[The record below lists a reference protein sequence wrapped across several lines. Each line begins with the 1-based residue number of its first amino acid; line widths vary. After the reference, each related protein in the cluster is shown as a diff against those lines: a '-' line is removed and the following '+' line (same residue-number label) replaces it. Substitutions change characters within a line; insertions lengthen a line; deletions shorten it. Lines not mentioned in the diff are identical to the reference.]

1 MQVFAYLRAYRWR
14 ILLVILLTFGNALGE
29 LFLPKLMST
38 VVDQGVANGDTQLI
52 LRIGGVMLLVVL
64 ITVLCRGSAA
74 YHSAKAAMGFSRD
87 VRHQMYTKVNHM
99 TFDETEDFGIS
110 SLITRTTDDVNQI
123 EQMAL
128 MGMRPWV
135 RGLLMFVGG
144 LIMALT
150 TNLRLSFVIFLSLP
164 LILIGTYIVF
174 RVALP
179 YFPKLQAYLDRINL
193 LFRQRLTGLR
203 VIRAFSRNHYEEEIF
218 SQANEDYYQTALRV
232 NRIMITVMP
241 LLTIILNV
249 SLVGVAY
256 FGSHLIDQG
265 DLQIGDMMAY
275 LQYITQ
281 VLSALIMIS
290 HLLTMLPRTF
300 TSAQRVNELL
310 TYPTR
315 EIGGQVSL
323 KEPIQR
329 IEARD
334 LTFYYPGANLPALKA
349 INFSVE
355 RGQTLGI
362 IGGTGSG
369 KSTLLKLLLQF
380 YDPSSGHLLINN
392 QEIEDLEAASVRDQM
407 SYVPQQNFFFTKS
420 IRDNLSY
427 SNEAVSDD
435 QLLNNLS
442 IAQARDFL
450 PEESPL
456 DEAMIRGGNNFS
468 GGQRQRLA
476 IARALSRQVPV
487 YIFDDSFSALDY
499 QTDYEL
505 RQALQEALDQAIL
518 IIVAQRVATIRHA
531 DKILVLDNGQ
541 VKGFGSH
548 EDLLIN
554 NQIYREIALSQGE
567 EAVDHA

>member
-52 LRIGGVMLLVVL
+52 LKIGGVMLLVVL
-64 ITVLCRGSAA
+64 VTVLCRGSAA
-74 YHSAKAAMGFSRD
+74 YHSAKATMGFSRD

-203 VIRAFSRNHYEEEIF
+203 VIRAFSRNRYEEEIF
-218 SQANEDYYQTALRV
+218 SEANEDYYQTALKV

-241 LLTIILNV
+241 LLTIILNF

-315 EIGGQVSL
+315 EIGGQISL
-323 KEPIQR
+323 QEPIQR

-334 LTFYYPGANLPALKA
+334 LTFYYPGANLPALKE
-349 INFSVE
+349 INFRVE

-380 YDPSSGHLLINN
+380 YDPSAGHLLIND
-392 QEIEDLEAASVRDQM
+392 QDIEDLEAASVRDQM

-435 QLLNNLS
+435 RLLNNLE

-548 EDLLIN
+548 EDLLEN

>member
-1 MQVFAYLRAYRWR
+1 
-14 ILLVILLTFGNALGE
+14 
-29 LFLPKLMST
+29 MST

-64 ITVLCRGSAA
+64 VTVLCRGSAA

-203 VIRAFSRNHYEEEIF
+203 VIRAFSRNRYEEEIF
-218 SQANEDYYQTALRV
+218 SEANEDYYQTALKV

-241 LLTIILNV
+241 LLTIILNF

-300 TSAQRVNELL
+300 TSAQRVNKLL

-315 EIGGQVSL
+315 EIGGQTSL
-323 KEPIQR
+323 QEPIQR
-329 IEARD
+329 IEARE
-334 LTFYYPGANLPALKA
+334 LTFYYPGANLPALKG
-349 INFSVE
+349 INFSIE

-380 YDPSSGHLLINN
+380 YDPSTGHLLIND
-392 QEIEDLEAASVRDQM
+392 QDIEDLEAASVRDQM

-427 SNEAVSDD
+427 SNEGVSDD

-450 PEESPL
+450 LAENPL

-548 EDLLIN
+548 EDLLAH

-567 EAVDHA
+567 EAADHD

>member
-241 LLTIILNV
+241 LLTIILNF